1 MKKENYSSQYEM
13 YDEWDYIENGSPG
26 CMPVLGFL
34 AIVLF
39 LMSVVIY
46 YVAS

>member
-26 CMPVLGFL
+26 CMPILGFL
-34 AIVLF
+34 ALMIIIISIVIY
-39 LMSVVIY
+39 VVI
-46 YVAS
+46 